1 MSIKS
6 DLASEI
12 IEGISEKNLPKI
24 KYHRFGNVDIT
35 RIEISAG
42 EQARAACR
50 PAGKYISVEAESV
63 LDPTVNSDEEIA
75 ALAAELAALLP
86 RHGTVLAVGVGNEAL
101 AADSLGAAAISAM
114 CAGSFLGRRLCCLS
128 TGVCGK
134 TGFSPLEMIKSVIEL
149 TSPAAVVLVDA
160 LAAEHIS
167 HIGRTVQLTDAGICP
182 GSGVGREQFE
192 LSAAVL
198 GVPTVAVGMPT
209 VIGYTESG
217 GAEDGKI
224 IFVAPC
230 DIDVT
235 VKRAARLIAL
245 AVELA
250 VFPELGL
257 ETLKEMSY

>member
-1 MSIKS
+1 M
-6 DLASEI
+6 A
-12 IEGISEKNLPKI
+12 
-24 KYHRFGNVDIT
+24 
-35 RIEISAG
+35 
-42 EQARAACR
+42 
-50 PAGKYISVEAESV
+50 
-63 LDPTVNSDEEIA
+63 
-75 ALAAELAALLP
+75 
-86 RHGTVLAVGVGNEAL
+86 
-101 AADSLGAAAISAM
+101 
-114 CAGSFLGRRLCCLS
+114 
-128 TGVCGK
+128 
-134 TGFSPLEMIKSVIEL
+134 
-149 TSPAAVVLVDA
+149 
-160 LAAEHIS
+160 
-167 HIGRTVQLTDAGICP
+167 
-182 GSGVGREQFE
+182 EQFE

-209 VIGYTESG
+209 VIGYAEND

>member
-1 MSIKS
+1 M
-6 DLASEI
+6 
-12 IEGISEKNLPKI
+12 
-24 KYHRFGNVDIT
+24 
-35 RIEISAG
+35 
-42 EQARAACR
+42 
-50 PAGKYISVEAESV
+50 

>member
-1 MSIKS
+1 M
-6 DLASEI
+6 
-12 IEGISEKNLPKI
+12 
-24 KYHRFGNVDIT
+24 
-35 RIEISAG
+35 
-42 EQARAACR
+42 
-50 PAGKYISVEAESV
+50 
-63 LDPTVNSDEEIA
+63 
-75 ALAAELAALLP
+75 
-86 RHGTVLAVGVGNEAL
+86 
-101 AADSLGAAAISAM
+101 
-114 CAGSFLGRRLCCLS
+114 
-128 TGVCGK
+128 
-134 TGFSPLEMIKSVIEL
+134 
-149 TSPAAVVLVDA
+149 
-160 LAAEHIS
+160 
-167 HIGRTVQLTDAGICP
+167 QLTDAGICP

-209 VIGYTESG
+209 VIGYAESG

>member
-12 IEGISEKNLPKI
+12 IKEISEKNLPKI

-42 EQARAACR
+42 EQARAACC
-50 PAGKYISVEAESV
+50 PAGKYISVEAES
-63 LDPTVNSDEEIA
+63 
-75 ALAAELAALLP
+75 
-86 RHGTVLAVGVGNEAL
+86 VLAVGVGNEAL

-209 VIGYTESG
+209 VIGYAENG

>member
-1 MSIKS
+1 M
-6 DLASEI
+6 
-12 IEGISEKNLPKI
+12 
-24 KYHRFGNVDIT
+24 
-35 RIEISAG
+35 
-42 EQARAACR
+42 
-50 PAGKYISVEAESV
+50 EAESI
-63 LDPTVNSDEEIA
+63 LGPTANSDEEIA
-75 ALAAELAALLP
+75 AIAAELAALLP
-86 RHGTVLAVGVGNEAL
+86 RRGTVLAVGIGNEAL
-101 AADSLGAAAISAM
+101 TADSLGAAAIAAM

-160 LAAEHIS
+160 LAAEYIS

-209 VIGYTESG
+209 VIGYTANG
-217 GAEDGKI
+217 GAADGKTV
-224 IFVAPC
+224 FVTPC

-250 VFPELGL
+250 IFPELGL
-257 ETLKEMSY
+257 DTLKEMSY